1 MRFISYD
8 DLKPL
13 GSNTAGFNC
22 GGSNATACSRSA
34 CGSAPNV
41 MAGSRV
47 RSTIGLLNASAN
59 ATRRRHEINRQTDRH
74 S

>member
-13 GSNTAGFNC
+13 DIKY
-22 GGSNATACSRSA
+22 SRVQLWRLERD
-34 CGSAPNV
+34 GMFPKRV
-41 MAGSRV
+41 RIGPQRHGWMRV

-59 ATRRRHEINRQTDRH
+59 ATRRRHDD
-74 S
+74 